1 MGLKAY
7 TALMGSEGEPIV
19 NITKRHGLLSF
30 IVCLILSFAVM
41 PSYAG
46 SKTHHR
52 SAQTHKSAHG
62 HKWVHTS
69 RRASRSHRHAA
80 RYKMRAHRH
89 AVRHKLRAERRA
101 ARLHRRAAHRHH
113 SARAHR
119 MSRHAYR
126 HKSHSRHSARRTHR
140 SVVAS
145 HRAGRATD
153 FSGIASIYG
162 VGSGRTANG
171 ERSNVRGMTAA
182 HKTLPFGTRVA
193 VTNRKNGRSVVVRI
207 NDRGP
212 FIRGRVID
220 LTPAAARAIGFSGL
234 APVSL
239 SVLR

>member
-1 MGLKAY
+1 V
-7 TALMGSEGEPIV
+7 TV
-19 NITKRHGLLSF
+19 TKRGGFVAF
-30 IVCLILSFAVM
+30 IICLILSFATM

-46 SKTHHR
+46 SRSHHSGAHAHKATTHVY
-52 SAQTHKSAHG
+52 KK
-62 HKWVHTS
+62 KW
-69 RRASRSHRHAA
+69 ARSHRYA
-80 RYKMRAHRH
+80 RGHRH
-89 AVRHKLRAERRA
+89 TARHK
-101 ARLHRRAAHRHH
+101 
-113 SARAHR
+113 ARAHR
-119 MSRHAYR
+119 RSAHRHKHRSRHY
-126 HKSHSRHSARRTHR
+126 ARRAHR
-140 SVVAS
+140 KVAAS

-212 FIRGRVID
+212 FVRGRVID

-234 APVSL
+234 TPVSL